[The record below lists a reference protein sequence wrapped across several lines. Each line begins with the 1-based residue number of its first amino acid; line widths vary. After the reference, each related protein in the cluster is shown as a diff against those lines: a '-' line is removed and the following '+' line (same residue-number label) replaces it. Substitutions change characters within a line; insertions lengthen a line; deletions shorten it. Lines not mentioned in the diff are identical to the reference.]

1 MTVTDINLGQEFK
14 GEVAEGSRATIGL
27 DSLLTAKEVAVILG
41 VRPKR
46 VYELGIPAIRLSE
59 RSIRWRPE
67 AVAHWIREREMT
79 V

>member
-1 MTVTDINLGQEFK
+1 MTGTDNNGEQGFERQEN
-14 GEVAEGSRATIGL
+14 AIL
-27 DSLLTAKEVAVILG
+27 LNQLLTAKDVAVILG